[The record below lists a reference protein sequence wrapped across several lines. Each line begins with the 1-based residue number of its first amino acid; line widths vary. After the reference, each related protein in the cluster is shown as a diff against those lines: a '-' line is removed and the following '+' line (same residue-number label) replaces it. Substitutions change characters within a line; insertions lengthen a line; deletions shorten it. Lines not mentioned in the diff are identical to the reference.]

1 MFGIFRVLLA
11 VAVVMT
17 HTIPWLQGIGAVAVY
32 CFFVLSGFLM
42 TLLMT
47 GVYAD
52 RPAHF
57 FLNRFLRLYPMYWGT
72 LIITFMLWAT
82 IAPSIQIPRETSII
96 LQAVYVVT
104 DPPRIV
110 NAAWAV
116 TNEICCYVLI
126 GLGVTRTRQC
136 ALWALIASIAV
147 TVTMYLSSFRTLND
161 LYFPIAGAFLPF
173 AVGGF
178 LAHEVHRM
186 RPASQLANLC
196 LLAFGAAGIV
206 GCMTAESM
214 AYLAGLRVTPTHIL
228 FITLLPASAAI
239 IALYRIKPA
248 ARVRSL
254 DDVVGRFSYPIY
266 LLHEAM
272 GWVAGALLLPYFA
285 GTLSLTIAMS
295 AVFLLLIDNPVNRI
309 RSVVRGRKLPR
320 PDSDYRDI
328 GKTPGIVGRLPT

>member
-1 MFGIFRVLLA
+1 MVLPRDWKSSMFGMFRVLLA

-57 FLNRFLRLYPMYWGT
+57 FLNRFLRLYPMYWGA
-72 LIITFMLWAT
+72 LIITFVLWAT
-82 IAPSIQIPRETSII
+82 IPPPAKFPRDTSII
-96 LQAVYVVT
+96 LQAIYIVT

-110 NAAWAV
+110 NATWAV

-126 GLGVTRTRQC
+126 GLGVTRTREC
-136 ALWALIASIAV
+136 ALWALAASIAV
-147 TVTMYLSSFRTLND
+147 TVTMYLSSFRTLNH

-178 LAHEVHRM
+178 LAHQVHRM
-186 RPASQLANLC
+186 RPASQLANVG
-196 LLAFGAAGIV
+196 LLVFGAAGILA
-206 GCMTAESM
+206 CMTGESI
-214 AYLAGLRVTPTHIL
+214 AYLAGRQVTPTHIL

-248 ARVRSL
+248 PRLRSL
-254 DDVVGRFSYPIY
+254 DDFVGRFSYPIY
-266 LLHEAM
+266 LLHE
-272 GWVAGALLLPYFA
+272 P
-285 GTLSLTIAMS
+285 
-295 AVFLLLIDNPVNRI
+295 
-309 RSVVRGRKLPR
+309 
-320 PDSDYRDI
+320 
-328 GKTPGIVGRLPT
+328 